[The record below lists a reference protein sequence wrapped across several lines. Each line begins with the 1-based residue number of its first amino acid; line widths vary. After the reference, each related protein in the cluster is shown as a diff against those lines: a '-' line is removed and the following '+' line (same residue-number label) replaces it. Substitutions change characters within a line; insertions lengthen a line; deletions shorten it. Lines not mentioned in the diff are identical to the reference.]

1 MSDKLRSMQ
10 VFTAAATAGSFA
22 AAAQELGLSPVMVGK
37 HVQALEQQLG
47 ARLIERTTRRQVL
60 TEIGAVYLERCR
72 DVLAGV
78 AAADQVA
85 EHLRSEPQGSL
96 RISAPVTYG
105 ERRLMAVIGAYSA
118 LYPQVSID
126 LMLNNRVV
134 DMADEGVDIAFR
146 SGPLADTG
154 LIARPLRPG
163 RTLIAASPDYLA
175 RRGTPRH
182 PSDLASHNCLLF
194 AGSGGDP
201 VWRLRRGKEQ
211 VEVRVSGS
219 FSANTGS
226 SLATAAIAGMGVV
239 AQADLLLEQELEA
252 GRLVRLFPKWEMPL
266 RPLHVVRRPETRP
279 SAKIR
284 SFVDFVLERLG

>member
-78 AAADQVA
+78 ESADQVA

-105 ERRLMAVIGAYSA
+105 ERRLMTVIGDYSA

-182 PSDLASHNCLLF
+182 PSELATHNCLLF

>member
-10 VFTAAATAGSFA
+10 VFAAAATAGSFA

-78 AAADQVA
+78 EAADQVA
-85 EHLRSEPQGSL
+85 EHLRAEPQGSL

-105 ERRLMAVIGAYSA
+105 ERRVMAVIGAYSA
-118 LYPQVSID
+118 LYPQVGID

-134 DMADEGVDIAFR
+134 DMADEGIDIAFR

-163 RTLIAASPDYLA
+163 RTLIAASPAYLA
-175 RRGTPRH
+175 RHGTPRH
-182 PSDLASHNCLLF
+182 PSELARHNCLLF
-194 AGSGGDP
+194 AGSGADP
-201 VWRLRRGKEQ
+201 VWRLRRGKELA
-211 VEVRVSGS
+211 EVKVSGS
-219 FSANTGS
+219 FSSNTGS
-226 SLATAAIAGMGVV
+226 SLASAAIAGMGVV

-252 GRLVRLFPKWEMPL
+252 GRLVRLFPKWDMPL
-266 RPLHVVRRPETRP
+266 RPLHVVRRPEARP

>member
-10 VFTAAATAGSFA
+10 VFTTAATAGSFA

-78 AAADQVA
+78 EAADQVA

-105 ERRLMAVIGAYSA
+105 ERRLMAVIGDYSA

-182 PSDLASHNCLLF
+182 PSELASHNCLLF

-252 GRLVRLFPKWEMPL
+252 GRLVRLFPKWELPL